1 MLTLS
6 LAILLI
12 TAEPSTV
19 GLMTQESMRAE
30 LCAPCEAQRRAN
42 LDAALVWESRAH
54 ETRAAHRACLA
65 RLEVRTATPTPAV
78 VEFRSIESAIP
89 TTTLVLGGVGA
100 VLLGVVAGLSV
111 AWATR

>member
-1 MLTLS
+1 MGAVTLVLVLVLAQAEPDCGA
-6 LAILLI
+6 LAI
-12 TAEPSTV
+12 
-19 GLMTQESMRAE
+19 
-30 LCAPCEAQRRAN
+30 CEAQRRAN
-42 LDAALVWESRAH
+42 LDAALIWESRAH

-65 RLEVRTATPTPAV
+65 RLAVRTSTPTPAV
-78 VEFRSIESAIP
+78 VEFRAIESAIP